1 MFIAKALTLVNMVL
15 LVLQADVML
24 LFSATVPYYA
34 VAFGMALGSSSFL
47 GGCICFA
54 AIILLVYLLCWMFS
68 KKHYGWMIAAL
79 VLFVLDSFFMVR
91 LYLSLEDFSGILD
104 VVIHVW
110 VLYYLVIG
118 VKYGHQLKKMPE
130 EMPVA
135 SEETNFFGESKF

>member
-1 MFIAKALTLVNMVL
+1 M
-15 LVLQADVML
+15 
-24 LFSATVPYYA
+24 
-34 VAFGMALGSSSFL
+34 
-47 GGCICFA
+47 
-54 AIILLVYLLCWMFS
+54 
-68 KKHYGWMIAAL
+68 
-79 VLFVLDSFFMVR
+79 VLFVLDSLFMVR

-130 EMPVA
+130 EMPMA